1 MSCFQQLW
9 PRKWRIRLTTEYLK
23 YVWWLKSCTSW
34 YVVYPIIYKVY
45 ISQVVQDFFHQQY
58 VSGEVNFP
66 VPGFQVEEHFPY
78 FQRPFAHL
86 LHPDCNCTYGQQQLV
101 GYVVCFLAGLWIRA
115 FRIFCID
122 IDPRFLVD
130 RNASCWW
137 KSVVHI
143 STIFERLPSQTST
156 LPTNIIGFTLTNYYS
171 GNLKDV
177 FRLYRQ
183 VRFLCYS
190 VVCASRWPKISHR
203 WHLGFDTRGV
213 WHNGSL
219 KCRHSN

>member
-1 MSCFQQLW
+1 MKSDWPQNTLNMSL
-9 PRKWRIRLTTEYLK
+9 
-23 YVWWLKSCTSW
+23 VKS
-34 YVVYPIIYKVY
+34 
-45 ISQVVQDFFHQQY
+45 ISLVT
-58 VSGEVNFP
+58 
-66 VPGFQVEEHFPY
+66 GFQVEEHFPY

-101 GYVVCFLAGLWIRA
+101 GYVVCFVAGLWIRA

-122 IDPRFLVD
+122 IDPRFLVH

-137 KSVVHI
+137 KSVVRI

-156 LPTNIIGFTLTNYYS
+156 LPTIIIGFTLTNYYS
-171 GNLKDV
+171 GNLKDF

-203 WHLGFDTRGV
+203 WRLGFDTRGV

>member
-1 MSCFQQLW
+1 MIWGYHYFRKHPYGITLPEDAPALTRIVSIPRRCVLGQVLW
-9 PRKWRIRLTTEYLK
+9 PRM
-23 YVWWLKSCTSW
+23 
-34 YVVYPIIYKVY
+34 VVT
-45 ISQVVQDFFHQQY
+45 
-58 VSGEVNFP
+58 N
-66 VPGFQVEEHFPY
+66 
-78 FQRPFAHL
+78 
-86 LHPDCNCTYGQQQLV
+86 
-101 GYVVCFLAGLWIRA
+101 
-115 FRIFCID
+115 
-122 IDPRFLVD
+122 PRFLVH

-171 GNLKDV
+171 GNLKDF

-183 VRFLCYS
+183 VRFLCDS

-203 WHLGFDTRGV
+203 WPLGFDTRGV

-219 KCRHSN
+219 KCTHSN